1 LGSAGSAAMV
11 ERQLMTDPMTDEDA
25 NFKIVNQFRS
35 NDLNFEI
42 LNPSFGTNRINLAFA
57 VLFSVFIRRAV
68 LVTT

>member
-42 LNPSFGTNRINLAFA
+42 LNPSFGTNLAFA